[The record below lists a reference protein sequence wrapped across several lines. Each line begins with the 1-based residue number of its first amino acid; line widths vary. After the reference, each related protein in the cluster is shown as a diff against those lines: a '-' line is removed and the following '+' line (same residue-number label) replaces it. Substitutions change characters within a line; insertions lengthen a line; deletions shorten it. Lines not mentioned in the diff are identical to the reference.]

1 MDSTTIA
8 GIRESE
14 RLSNIEESKQRITN
28 LEKKLCDEKLG
39 SSSLLLIEMESE
51 TYRYLSLIKTEK
63 YKPTRKEIPRNH
75 VYETYLINKNE

>member
-14 RLSNIEESKQRITN
+14 RLSNIEESR
-28 LEKKLCDEKLG
+28 KKIGLYERYLMMKKRG
-39 SSSLLLIEMESE
+39 SSNIVFVEMESE
-51 TYRYLSLIKTEK
+51 THKYLSLIKTEK